1 MTRVTILISSINF
14 SLTSVELY
22 VATLISHRRVL
33 CSHEVVLSILE
44 GLQHE
49 EVQVEIE
56 TSVLPQVGQSGS
68 DGFGFISRLLLHTL
82 LNLSA
87 SARWMVLQGASCLW
101 NLNSSAHHS
110 WIGVHRNIV
119 SRSNGTTNRLLTLAN
134 CLLAALG
141 AARWVEIH
149 IVSKSLHSS

>member
-1 MTRVTILISSINF
+1 MTRVTILISFINF

-68 DGFGFISRLLLHTL
+68 DRFGFISRLLLHTL

-141 AARWVEIH
+141 TLEIQ
-149 IVSKSLHSS
+149 IVSKSCSHLSN